1 MRMLASAVLGLTLTT
16 AAGCGKPST
25 GGSAESS
32 SPSAA
37 AAAGNAT
44 AGGGGGGSAEPPAN
58 PLAFLAG
65 FEGEIDGTMKEG
77 TDAGAAVP
85 LMLRVRGNDL
95 RIEVPEALARSSGG
109 GGPMG
114 KPSYVIIHQD
124 AKKAVIVSDATRQA
138 MVVDLNASDTFLRN
152 IAPGLEPR
160 AGGPRSASQP
170 AETKITKTGRLAK
183 VAGYPC
189 EEWDFTSDHREGT
202 ACVATQ
208 AAPWFSFSPTRPA
221 ADRGW
226 MGELLDGK
234 HVPLRFV
241 GYDRDGVTEQR
252 RLEVT
257 RIEKKSLPAT
267 DFEPP
272 AGYTVLDL
280 GQMFKQLQG
289 MASAFAP
296 PRPPLPRGAQ

>member
-1 MRMLASAVLGLTLTT
+1 MLVSALLGLTLTS
-16 AAGCGKPST
+16 AADCGKPST
-25 GGSAESS
+25 DGSAQSS
-32 SPSAA
+32 IPSGAT
-37 AAAGNAT
+37 AAAGTSPAA
-44 AGGGGGGSAEPPAN
+44 AGLEPSAN

-65 FEGEIDGTMKEG
+65 FEGEIDGTMTEG
-77 TDAGAAVP
+77 TDGGAAVP
-85 LMLRVRGNDL
+85 LMLRVRGNDV
-95 RIEVPEALARSSGG
+95 RIEVPEALARGSGG
-109 GGPMG
+109 PAG

-138 MVVDLNASDTFLRN
+138 MMVDLDASDSFLRN

-160 AGGPRSASQP
+160 ASSPRSASQP
-170 AETKITKTGRLAK
+170 GETKITRTGRFAR

-189 EEWDFTSDHREGT
+189 EEWEVTSDHREAA
-202 ACVATQ
+202 ACVASQ
-208 AAPWFSFSPTRPA
+208 AAPWFTFPMSKPP

-226 MGELLDGK
+226 MAELMDGK

-241 GYDRDGVTEQR
+241 AYDRDGTTEQR
-252 RLEVT
+252 RVQVT

-272 AGYTVLDL
+272 AGYAVVDL

-289 MASAFAP
+289 MASAFPP
-296 PRPPLPRGAQ
+296 PRPPPPRSAQ